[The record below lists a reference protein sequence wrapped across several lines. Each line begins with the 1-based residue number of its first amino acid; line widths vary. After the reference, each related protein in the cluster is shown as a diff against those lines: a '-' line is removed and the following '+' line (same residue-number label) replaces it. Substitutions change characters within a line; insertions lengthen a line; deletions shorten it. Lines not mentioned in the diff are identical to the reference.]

1 MFGCSSAA
9 QAVAALCHASKE
21 AFLCWGALVVL
32 LLQVDLCWA
41 FLVLLW
47 HFLCQDEWQLLL
59 PSQQCLS
66 SGQCSWSPVLCSC
79 LCDGCCQR
87 LNVLFFFV

>member
-1 MFGCSSAA
+1 MCGCSSAA
-9 QAVAALCHASKE
+9 QAVLSLASKE
-21 AFLCWGALVVL
+21 AFLSWGALLVL
-32 LLQVDLCWA
+32 LLQIDLCWA

-66 SGQCSWSPVLCSC
+66 SC
-79 LCDGCCQR
+79 
-87 LNVLFFFV
+87 